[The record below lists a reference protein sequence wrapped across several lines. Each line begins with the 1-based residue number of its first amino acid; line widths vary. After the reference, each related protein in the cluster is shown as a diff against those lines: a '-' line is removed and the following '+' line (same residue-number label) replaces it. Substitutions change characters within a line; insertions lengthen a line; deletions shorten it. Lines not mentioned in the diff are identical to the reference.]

1 VLVVAVEVD
10 PGADAKDAAV
20 SLVEPDP
27 VRHLGD
33 GPFPAL
39 NPAVDDVSDH
49 AIPGI
54 TAYNDGGRA
63 LFTEESLPRS
73 KLVGFGQT
81 E

>member
-1 VLVVAVEVD
+1 
-10 PGADAKDAAV
+10 
-20 SLVEPDP
+20 LVEPDP

-39 NPAVDDVSDH
+39 NPGVDDVSDH

-63 LFTEESLPRS
+63 LFT
-73 KLVGFGQT
+73 
-81 E
+81 